1 MQNSQHCAVVRGLQP
16 NAAFASPA
24 AALGLPLAPPV
35 PPEQEPSACLQPL
48 QFSLRELPPRSLIPA
63 WCQDTLLGLAQP
75 LPRVSSSSR
84 AALRVPRN

>member
-63 WCQDTLLGLAQP
+63 WCQDTLLGLTQP